1 MKLPHGQLIRAT
13 AKIQLVVFSWLVF
26 WGCVIHINFKSLP
39 SGFPE
44 RLINLLTTFHTCPHT
59 LIGLPCTG
67 GSEELRR
74 IEIRLAAKSNNKQII
89 NMNRQYYLYSHDR
102 RVVAYPPSY
111 GSVGSF
117 LVHFVAQQ
125 KGSSK
130 SVANVLMSVLKGP
143 GSWE

>member
-1 MKLPHGQLIRAT
+1 MNLLHGQLIRAT
-13 AKIQLVVFSWLVF
+13 AKIQLVVFFWLVF
-26 WGCVIHINFKSLP
+26 WGYVIHINFKSLL

-89 NMNRQYYLYSHDR
+89 NMNRKYNLYSHDR
-102 RVVAYPPSY
+102 RIVAYPPSY
-111 GSVGSF
+111 GPVGSF

-125 KGSSK
+125 KGFLSRWPMFSCRNTL
-130 SVANVLMSVLKGP
+130 VIT
-143 GSWE
+143 